1 MSPRMLLRGEALHFT
16 LERLA
21 HHLIEN
27 HGDFS
32 NTLLI
37 GLQPRGADLA
47 RALVERLQRAGISEV
62 RLGFLDSTYYRDDFR
77 RRDEPLAPNKTE
89 MPFLVEGARV
99 VLVDDVLYTGR
110 SVRSAMDALHAYGR
124 PSEIELLVLIDRR
137 LSRHLPIQPN
147 YVGKTVDV
155 VSSERIRVHWSHEDG
170 DHTVELISGST
181 HG

>member
-1 MSPRMLLRGEALHFT
+1 MSPRMLLRGEALQFT

-32 NTLLI
+32 NTLLV

-47 RALVERLQRAGISEV
+47 RALVERLNAAGCPQVE
-62 RLGFLDSTYYRDDFR
+62 LGFLDSTYYRDDFR
-77 RRDEPLAPNKTE
+77 RRDEPLSANKTD
-89 MPFLVEGARV
+89 MPFLVEGKRV
-99 VLVDDVLYTGR
+99 VFIDDVLYTGR
-110 SVRSAMDALHAYGR
+110 SVRSAMDAIHAYGR

-155 VSSERIRVHWSHEDG
+155 VSTERIRVHWSPEDG
-170 DHTVELISGST
+170 DHTVELISGT
-181 HG
+181 AHG